1 MGLDS
6 GVFRNGSN
14 QVARIVELIASKA
27 RGVDEDEVLGTVLVE
42 GLKQGRWSFHH
53 LKSDTRDGRVRP
65 KLICCGDTVRVGAE
79 DVARLAGAQAVMD
92 GEFDESR
99 GLASA
104 RRADQRHRP
113 ALLG

>member
-27 RGVDEDEVLGTVLVE
+27 RRVDEDDVLGTVLVE
-42 GLKQGRWSFHH
+42 GLKQRRGRFHH
-53 LKSDTRDGRVRP
+53 LKSDARDGGVRP
-65 KLICCGDTVRVGAE
+65 KLIGCGDTVRVGAE

-92 GEFDESR
+92 GELYKGR
-99 GLASA
+99 GFA
-104 RRADQRHRP
+104 
-113 ALLG
+113 